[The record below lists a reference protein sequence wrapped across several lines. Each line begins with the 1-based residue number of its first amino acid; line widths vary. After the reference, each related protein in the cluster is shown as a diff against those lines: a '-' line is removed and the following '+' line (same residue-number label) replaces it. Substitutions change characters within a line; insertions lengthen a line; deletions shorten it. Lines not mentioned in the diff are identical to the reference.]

1 MKIINK
7 MILTITDKI
16 LGNGSYG
23 DVFLIKDEN
32 QKEYAVKCCLKNKY
46 GIPSIIEPI
55 IMSTINHPNINSSI
69 LNYMSD
75 EKLYMIQEL
84 AISDLSSLKKQKIEL
99 SKLKDWCFQLSQALY
114 GLHNQNIIHCDIKS
128 GNCLL
133 FNNNNI
139 KLTDFTISV
148 LKLNNESKYNHNVCT
163 GTHRPLECLLGKYWD
178 ESLDI
183 WSLGCTFYEIAYGE
197 LLFPRQNNKDKL
209 LMKKKYIN
217 AILDWGERGPIKE
230 VIDKEYY
237 NTKYEKFELHK
248 NFFNP
253 SMVLFN
259 DLLLKMLRIN
269 PKNRLTIK
277 EVINHPFFDNHK
289 IVNYN
294 INKNN
299 FMEISISEYA
309 RINRYLEEWTKN
321 KDYQYYAIK
330 LYKFS
335 YNIDIEE
342 KLKINTCLFIVF
354 KIFLQPITIFNNL
367 DELILKELEIC
378 NYNNF
383 ILI

>member
-1 MKIINK
+1 MNK
-7 MILTITDKI
+7 
-16 LGNGSYG
+16 
-23 DVFLIKDEN
+23 
-32 QKEYAVKCCLKNKY
+32 
-46 GIPSIIEPI
+46 
-55 IMSTINHPNINSSI
+55 
-69 LNYMSD
+69 
-75 EKLYMIQEL
+75 
-84 AISDLSSLKKQKIEL
+84 
-99 SKLKDWCFQLSQALY
+99 
-114 GLHNQNIIHCDIKS
+114 
-128 GNCLL
+128 
-133 FNNNNI
+133 
-139 KLTDFTISV
+139 
-148 LKLNNESKYNHNVCT
+148 
-163 GTHRPLECLLGKYWD
+163 
-178 ESLDI
+178 
-183 WSLGCTFYEIAYGE
+183 
-197 LLFPRQNNKDKL
+197 
-209 LMKKKYIN
+209 
-217 AILDWGERGPIKE
+217 
-230 VIDKEYY
+230 
-237 NTKYEKFELHK
+237 KFELHK